1 MNVFLVVYILLV
13 GGFGYELGKEQYICE
28 ATANKLARE
37 PDCEKRNEL
46 NGIMYKYCPD
56 WGADDVDYG
65 NDVDRQ
71 DECKKVRR

>member
-37 PDCEKRNEL
+37 PDCEKRNDL
-46 NGIMYKYCPD
+46 NDVMGKYCKD
-56 WGADDVDYG
+56 WGGDDIDY
-65 NDVDRQ
+65 NNPPFR
-71 DECKKVRR
+71 DECKRVRR